1 MSLTH
6 ASAECQC
13 YEMSLDLFKP
23 RPISANFW
31 EGVRVSFNA
40 KNWDKFIEQFG
51 THYVYEVIM
60 GGRAIQEIQYSSK
73 SVSEL

>member
-6 ASAECQC
+6 ATAECQC

-51 THYVYEVIM
+51 THYVY
-60 GGRAIQEIQYSSK
+60 
-73 SVSEL
+73 